1 MALVANLLFI
11 MFDYCVIGI
20 VCTRP
25 AWKHC
30 QQPIRD
36 GLLVS
41 LEMYCNLK
49 RRLRTCLE
57 KKHGPQRAE
66 FVRSVNVPPLSNF
79 KAIKPNEKEEEPS
92 LEQADERLFFV
103 QLGLQVGQVAG
114 RAGTRVA
121 SGGQRRRRRVQVG
134 GAGQLSF
141 IRSLTKKNIP
151 FICETQQKLAVN
163 VS

>member
-1 MALVANLLFI
+1 MIYRYVNVWNYKSSSREVQKMALVANLLFI

-57 KKHGPQRAE
+57 KKNMDLREQSL
-66 FVRSVNVPPLSNF
+66 SVL
-79 KAIKPNEKEEEPS
+79 
-92 LEQADERLFFV
+92 
-103 QLGLQVGQVAG
+103 
-114 RAGTRVA
+114 
-121 SGGQRRRRRVQVG
+121 
-134 GAGQLSF
+134 
-141 IRSLTKKNIP
+141 
-151 FICETQQKLAVN
+151 
-163 VS
+163 